1 MSDINNNVQ
10 IEGREERPI
19 ADMSP
24 LAFDERYATRIL
36 LVRHGQSLGN
46 AERRFLGHTDL
57 DLSELGYIQAQRTA
71 DFLAGI
77 TASAVYSSPLQ
88 RAMNT
93 AAPHA
98 KIRGL
103 EVIPAQELKEMHAG
117 EWENLLVGEII
128 ERFGDM
134 YLGPWTKEFGVFT
147 IPGGEPCEAV
157 ANRFYGK
164 ILDIAR
170 AHQGQTVIVAAH
182 AAAIRCF
189 WGKLTGLDPKDLAAA
204 YPFPQNASVSVVY
217 FDGESIS
224 AGEYSHD
231 KHLLDIV

>member
-10 IEGREERPI
+10 IEGREQKPA
-19 ADMSP
+19 ADMSA
-24 LAFDERYATRIL
+24 LVFDKKYATKIL
-36 LVRHGQSLGN
+36 IVRHGQSLGN
-46 AERRFLGHTDL
+46 AVRRFLGHTDL
-57 DLSELGYIQAQRTA
+57 DLSELGYVQAQRTA
-71 DFLAGI
+71 DFLADV
-77 TASAVYSSPLQ
+77 TVSAVYSSPLI

-98 KIRGL
+98 KMRGL
-103 EVIPAQELKEMHAG
+103 DVIPACELKEMHAG
-117 EWENLLVGEII
+117 EWENLYVSEII

-134 YLGPWTKEFGVFT
+134 YHGPWTKEFGVFT
-147 IPGGEPCEAV
+147 IPGGESCESV

-189 WGKLTGLDPKDLAAA
+189 WGKLAGLDPKDLAAA

-217 FDGESIS
+217 FDGERLI

>member
-10 IEGREERPI
+10 VELGAAKPD

-24 LAFDERYATRIL
+24 IVFDEKYDTRIL
-36 LVRHGQSLGN
+36 LIRHGQSLGN
-46 AERRFLGHTDL
+46 AVRRFLGHTDL
-57 DLSELGYIQAQRTA
+57 DLSELGYVQAQRTA
-71 DFLAGI
+71 DLLADL
-77 TASAVYSSPLQ
+77 TVSAVYSSPLI

-98 KIRGL
+98 KMRGL
-103 EVIPAQELKEMHAG
+103 DVIPASELKEMHAG
-117 EWENLLVGEII
+117 EWENLYVSEII

-134 YLGPWTKEFGVFT
+134 YHGPWTKEFGVFT
-147 IPGGEPCEAV
+147 IPGGEPCNEV
-157 ANRFYGK
+157 ANRFYNK

-189 WGKLTGLDPKDLAAA
+189 WGKLAGLDPKDLAAA

>member
-36 LVRHGQSLGN
+36 LIRHGQSLGN
-46 AERRFLGHTDL
+46 AVRRFLGHTDL
-57 DLSELGYIQAQRTA
+57 DLSELGYVQAQRTA
-71 DFLAGI
+71 DLLADV
-77 TASAVYSSPLQ
+77 TVSAVYSSPLI

-98 KIRGL
+98 KMRGL
-103 EVIPAQELKEMHAG
+103 DVIPASELKEMHAG
-117 EWENLLVGEII
+117 EWENLYVSEII

-134 YLGPWTKEFGVFT
+134 YHGPWTKEFGVFT
-147 IPGGEPCEAV
+147 IPGGEPCDEV
-157 ANRFYGK
+157 ANRFYNK

-170 AHQGQTVIVAAH
+170 AHQGKTVIVAAH

-189 WGKLTGLDPKDLAAA
+189 WGKLTGTAPQDLATAFS
-204 YPFPQNASVSVVY
+204 FPQNASVSVVY
-217 FDGESIS
+217 FNGERLI